1 MSRTFKDRKEQR
13 SKRKKLTEPLWTKCF
28 ERNHYEGGDGNEELE
43 LCPECNSPTD
53 FQNGLITCPECGWGN
68 YFPANGLRE
77 EEPDLEYLS
86 AS

>member
-43 LCPECNSPTD
+43 LCPECSSPTD
-53 FQNGLITCPECGWGN
+53 FHNGLITCPDCGWGN